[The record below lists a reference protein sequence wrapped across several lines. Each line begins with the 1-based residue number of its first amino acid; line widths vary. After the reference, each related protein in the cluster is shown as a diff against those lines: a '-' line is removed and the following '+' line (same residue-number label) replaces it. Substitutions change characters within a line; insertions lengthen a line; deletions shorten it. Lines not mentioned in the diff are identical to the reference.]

1 MRRRRHRSSTHTP
14 APTRSLVLAH
24 RRAAKLATQLRDAR
38 RATEVATNA
47 KDQFLAM
54 LSHELRNP
62 LTPIVNALNLIRRT
76 VAPSSFLDRQLD
88 MVERQATNLTRIIDG
103 LLDVSRATNGPA
115 SRAGGADLGDALARA
130 IKGLV
135 EMHGGTVETLSSPRG
150 GSELVVHLPGATPAA
165 QATSAPPRET
175 PSFLEAGSGRRVL
188 VVDDD
193 NDTAESMAE
202 LIQSLG
208 YDVRVAL
215 DGPTALRTCE
225 EWNPELVFLDIALPG
240 MSGYEV
246 AREIRKKD
254 PRRPILVALTGYGQE
269 SDRRQSRQAGFALH
283 IVKPPRLEALETVL
297 AALSSNPAPH
307 PARAAAQR

>member
-1 MRRRRHRSSTHTP
+1 MRRRQSNPHTLI
-14 APTRSLVLAH
+14 PTRSLVLAH

-88 MVERQATNLTRIIDG
+88 MVERQATHLTRIVDG
-103 LLDVSRATNGPA
+103 LLDVSRATNRT
-115 SRAGGADLGDALARA
+115 SRAGGVGGADLGDALARA
-130 IKGLV
+130 IQGLV
-135 EMHGGTVETLSSPRG
+135 EMHGGTVETVASPRG
-150 GSELVVHLPGATPAA
+150 GSDLVVHLPGASPPA
-165 QATSAPPRET
+165 QAASAPPRET

-215 DGPTALRTCE
+215 DGPTALRACE
-225 EWNPELVFLDIALPG
+225 EWTPELVFLDIALPG
-240 MSGYEV
+240 MSGYDI

-254 PRRPILVALTGYGQE
+254 SRRPILVALTGYGQE

-297 AALSSNPAPH
+297 AALSANPAPH
-307 PARAAAQR
+307 PARMSAQR

>member
-1 MRRRRHRSSTHTP
+1 
-14 APTRSLVLAH
+14 
-24 RRAAKLATQLRDAR
+24 
-38 RATEVATNA
+38 
-47 KDQFLAM
+47 M

-88 MVERQATNLTRIIDG
+88 MVERQAQNLTRIIDG
-103 LLDVSRATNGPA
+103 VLDA
-115 SRAGGADLGDALARA
+115 SRVNGSDSQGGAAALGDAIARA

-135 EMHGGTVETLSSPRG
+135 EMHGGSVEILAGTTDARQM
-150 GSELVVHLPGATPAA
+150 VVHLPVALGQT
-165 QATSAPPRET
+165 APSTAPSKQT
-175 PSFLEAGSGRRVL
+175 PSRPDQVQARRVL

-193 NDTAESMAE
+193 SDTAESMAE

-208 YDVRVAL
+208 HDVRVAL

-225 EWNPELVFLDIALPG
+225 EWVPDLVFLDIALPG
-240 MSGYEV
+240 MSGYDV
-246 AREIRKKD
+246 ALELRKRD
-254 PRRPILVALTGYGQE
+254 PRRPVLVALTGYGQE

-307 PARAAAQR
+307 PARANQAR

>member
-1 MRRRRHRSSTHTP
+1 MRRRPRSKPHALT
-14 APTRSLVLAH
+14 PTRSLVLAH

-62 LTPIVNALNLIRRT
+62 LTPIVTALNLIRRT

-103 LLDVSRATNGPA
+103 LLDVSRAASGAPA
-115 SRAGGADLGDALARA
+115 RGGADLGDALARA

-135 EMHGGTVETLSSPRG
+135 EMHGGTVEILHSSG
-150 GSELVVHLPGATPAA
+150 GTELVVHLPGAPSTTL
-165 QATSAPPRET
+165 ATSAPTREA
-175 PSFLEAGSGRRVL
+175 PAVLEAVHGRRVL

-193 NDTAESMAE
+193 SDTAESMAE

-215 DGPTALRTCE
+215 DGPTALKAVD
-225 EWNPELVFLDIALPG
+225 EWSPELAFLDIALPG
-240 MSGYEV
+240 MSGYDV
-246 AREIRKKD
+246 AREIRRRD
-254 PRRPILVALTGYGQE
+254 ARRPILVALTGYGQE

-297 AALSSNPAPH
+297 AALSANPAPH
-307 PARAAAQR
+307 PARMAAPR